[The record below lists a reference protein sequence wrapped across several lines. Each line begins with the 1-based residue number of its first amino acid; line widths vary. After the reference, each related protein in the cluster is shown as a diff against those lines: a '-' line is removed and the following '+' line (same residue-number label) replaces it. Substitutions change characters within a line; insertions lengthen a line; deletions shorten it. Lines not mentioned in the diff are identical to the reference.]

1 MQKKQILYCAQ
12 SIDINLKFLQEHV
25 WKIFSHGS
33 TKPSNWDLIK
43 IEKALRES
51 QNLAKMIADSCEGS
65 QDPFDKIPAWGIDFQ
80 DEI

>member
-12 SIDINLKFLQEHV
+12 SINANLEILQEHV

-33 TKPSNWDLIK
+33 TNPSNWDLIK

-51 QNLAKMIADSCEGS
+51 QNLAKMIANSCEES
-65 QDPFDKIPAWGIDFQ
+65 QDFFDKIPAWGIDFQ

>member
-1 MQKKQILYCAQ
+1 MQKKQILYCVQ
-12 SIDINLKFLQEHV
+12 SIDANLKFLQEHV

-43 IEKALRES
+43 IEKALLES

-65 QDPFDKIPAWGIDFQ
+65 QDPFDNIPAWGIDFQ